1 LWKSIFGSSGGV
13 TITVVEAKRVSADRV
28 ALRVE
33 GVVDGGVG
41 SEEAV
46 ALKVAGRM
54 GILQFRGQYCPEM
67 RKV

>member
-1 LWKSIFGSSGGV
+1 MWKSIFGSSGGV
-13 TITVVEAKRVSADRV
+13 PITVVEAKRVSADRV

-41 SEEAV
+41 GEEAV
-46 ALKVAGRM
+46 ALAGRM